1 MSEHHLAVSP
11 LVCQAA
17 RNLHTVEWL
26 SENNTWRSDWLCRDY
41 FWRTRRMMAVTP
53 DDAAAW
59 LPALAITLHQKQD
72 CYVLDELG
80 GAA

>member
-1 MSEHHLAVSP
+1 
-11 LVCQAA
+11 
-17 RNLHTVEWL
+17 
-26 SENNTWRSDWLCRDY
+26 
-41 FWRTRRMMAVTP
+41 MMARMP
-53 DDAAAW
+53 DEAAAW

>member
-1 MSEHHLAVSP
+1 MSDPSLFASP
-11 LVCQAA
+11 LARQAA
-17 RNLHTVEWL
+17 RNLHRLEL
-26 SENNTWRSDWLCRDY
+26 MAENTAWSSNWFYRWN
-41 FWRTRRMMAVTP
+41 FWRFQQILVQTP
-53 DDAAAW
+53 DGAAAW

>member
-1 MSEHHLAVSP
+1 MNEHYLSVSL
-11 LVCQAA
+11 LVRQAA
-17 RNLHTVEWL
+17 RNLHRLEL
-26 SENNTWRSDWLCRDY
+26 MAGNTAWSSNPFYRQE
-41 FWRTRRMMAVTP
+41 FWHVQRMMARMP
-53 DDAAAW
+53 DEAAAW